1 MTQLSSQRGIRTT
14 DQPAPHVDT
23 SDNNVLDSVSL
34 VVRIIEGLAA
44 FSAPVGVSELARTLN
59 ESKARVHRNLASLR
73 HFGIVEQ
80 EVSSER
86 YCLGWR
92 LYQLGQSAGML
103 SDLRRLV
110 DPYLHRLR
118 DLTGL
123 SAVLSVPMNGEAL
136 VIAAVDSQR
145 PVCITVRVGSRP
157 SPHAAAQGRIALA
170 WANDVERQRLL
181 GSALDRPTP
190 ESMHARS
197 AVVKRLALIRERLWE
212 DAANEILVGVNLLAA
227 PILREGE
234 ELSAII
240 GVVGS
245 VQELPTPPRAVHLAL
260 VRGAAAAISQPL
272 GGRSYREKGIA
283 VPRELE

>member
-1 MTQLSSQRGIRTT
+1 M
-14 DQPAPHVDT
+14 DT
-23 SDNNVLDSVSL
+23 SDTNILDSVSL

-44 FSAPVGVSELARTLN
+44 SSVPVGVSELARTLN
-59 ESKARVHRNLASLR
+59 ESKARVHRNLASLK

-80 EVSSER
+80 ELATER

-136 VIAAVDSQR
+136 VIAAVDSQH
-145 PVCITVRVGSRP
+145 PVCITVRLGNRP

-181 GSALDRPTP
+181 DRALDRPTP
-190 ESMHARS
+190 NSMHARS
-197 AVVKRLALIRERLWE
+197 AVLERLAVIRQRLWE

-227 PILREGE
+227 PILRDGE
-234 ELSAII
+234 ELAAII

-245 VQELPTPPRAVHLAL
+245 VQELPTPPSVGQLGL
-260 VRGAAAAISQPL
+260 VRGAAAAVTQAL
-272 GGRSYREKGIA
+272 GGRSFEDKGIA
-283 VPRELE
+283 VPRDLELSRFNARSVS

>member
-1 MTQLSSQRGIRTT
+1 M
-14 DQPAPHVDT
+14 DT
-23 SDNNVLDSVSL
+23 SDTNILDSVSL

-44 FSAPVGVSELARTLN
+44 SPVPVGVSELARTLN
-59 ESKARVHRNLASLR
+59 ESKARVHRNLASLK

-80 EVSSER
+80 ELSTER

-103 SDLRRLV
+103 SELRRLA

-123 SAVLSVPMNGEAL
+123 STVLSVPMSGEAL
-136 VIAAVDSQR
+136 VIAAVDSR
-145 PVCITVRVGSRP
+145 HPVCITVRLGNRP

-170 WANDVERQRLL
+170 WANEVERRRLL
-181 GSALDRPTP
+181 DRPLDRPTP
-190 ESMHARS
+190 DSMRSRS
-197 AVVKRLALIRERLWE
+197 AVLERLAVIREQLWE

-245 VQELPTPPRAVHLAL
+245 LQELPSPPRPEQLTL
-260 VRGAAAAISQPL
+260 VRGAAAAVSQAL
-272 GGRSYREKGIA
+272 GGRSYADRGIA
-283 VPRELE
+283 VPRDLELSRFSERFVSGS